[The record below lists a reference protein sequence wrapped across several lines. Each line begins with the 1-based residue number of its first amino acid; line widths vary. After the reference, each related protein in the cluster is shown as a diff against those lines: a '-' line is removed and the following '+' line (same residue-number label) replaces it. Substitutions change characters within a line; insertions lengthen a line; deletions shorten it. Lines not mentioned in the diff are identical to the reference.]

1 MSNKSTTVVL
11 EFKLIDNFHKIMN
24 KEGTFSISDMVLD
37 NSKNRF
43 EFVPVSNCS
52 DDWKSNIKADY
63 TLDKS
68 KAVPIKNISYSDSG
82 DITVKDLD
90 CPVVELVAEEVG
102 YGGLVVSIG
111 SKTPTL
117 SIGSEVQNLKGVFL
131 CNEYTGA
138 VISYCILPKPAK
150 IMNYLTL
157 PSEGFVVEILPTYS
171 IPTQ

>member
-1 MSNKSTTVVL
+1 MSNSTSVVL
-11 EFKLIDNFHKIMN
+11 EFKLVDNFHKIVN
-24 KEGTFSISDMVLD
+24 KDGTFSISDMVAN

-43 EFVPVSNCS
+43 EFVPVSNCADTWS
-52 DDWKSNIKADY
+52 ANIKSDY

-68 KAVPIKNISYSDSG
+68 KAVPIKKISYSDSG
-82 DITVKDLD
+82 DITTQELD
-90 CPVVELVAEEVG
+90 CPVVELIAEEVG

-111 SKTPTL
+111 STTPTL
-117 SIGSEVQNLKGVFL
+117 SIGSEVQDLKGVFL

-138 VISYCILPKPAK
+138 VISYCILPQPAK

-157 PSEGFVVEILPTYS
+157 PSEGFVVEILPTYA